1 MREIKTPAKTRLQE
15 LMQKENISYRKL
27 AKVVGSNAASLNLIA
42 NNNANPQASNLIAL
56 ADFFDCSVDYLLCRT
71 EQKLMADK
79 ITPDI
84 IRQQLEDAENISKVK
99 KEAIKL
105 IKQMND
111 ASVENIRD
119 ICAKIVE
126 ASNSLKEER
135 KKYYG

>member
-1 MREIKTPAKTRLQE
+1 MREIKTATKTRLQE

-27 AKVVGSNAASLNLIA
+27 ANVIGSNAASLNLIA

-79 ITPDI
+79 ITPEV
-84 IRQQLEDAENISKVK
+84 IRQQLEDYENLSNVK
-99 KEAIKL
+99 KEAIRL

-111 ASVENIRD
+111 ASVENIRF

-126 ASNSLKEER
+126 ASSID
-135 KKYYG
+135 